1 MGRKP
6 KEQEPVQDTVPSAK
20 SRLSSF
26 LKENKDDHYNYEQE
40 VYYKVS
46 TGSLNLDI
54 ATSGGLCPGLH
65 RFIGMNEG
73 GKTSEALEVMKNFLK
88 TVKDSKALYSK
99 RKED

>member
-6 KEQEPVQDTVPSAK
+6 KEEMPVSTGPTASD
-20 SRLSSF
+20 RLSSF
-26 LKENKDDHYNYEQE
+26 LKENKDDHYNFEDE

-54 ATSGGLCPGLH
+54 ATGGGLCPGLH

-73 GKTSEALEVMKNFLK
+73 GKTSEALEVTKNFLK
-88 TVKDSKALYSK
+88 SVSGSRALLFKA
-99 RKED
+99 E